1 MGMGSNMKNNLK
13 TLIRYLMEVETAK
26 SRHLFE
32 NGVSGAEGEK

>member
-1 MGMGSNMKNNLK
+1 MGMVSIMRSLK
-13 TLIRYLMEVETAK
+13 TLMEYLLEVETAK

>member
-13 TLIRYLMEVETAK
+13 TLMEYLLEVETAK
-26 SRHLFE
+26 NRHLFE